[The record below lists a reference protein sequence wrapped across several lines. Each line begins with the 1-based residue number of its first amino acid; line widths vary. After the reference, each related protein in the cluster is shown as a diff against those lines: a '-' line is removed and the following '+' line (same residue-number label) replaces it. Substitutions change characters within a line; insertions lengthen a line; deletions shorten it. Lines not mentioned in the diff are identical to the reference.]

1 MCYYI
6 CALQRPDWTVTS
18 FLMNAFNLR
27 SDSPRNDR
35 RRETRSKTIWSG
47 KLTYGGFSK
56 TVIDCLVVEV
66 SNGGARIETGVMI
79 NVPETV
85 FLNLNDNMVRQMR
98 RCWAIGNQ
106 VGLEAISITA

>member
-6 CALQRPDWTVTS
+6 CDLQRLGWIVTS
-18 FLMNAFNLR
+18 IVMNAFSLR
-27 SDSPRNDR
+27 PDPPRNDR
-35 RRETRSKTIWSG
+35 RRETRSKTIRSG

-66 SNGGARIETGVMI
+66 SNRGARIETGVMI

-85 FLNLNDNMVRQMR
+85 FLNLNGNIVQQMR

-106 VGLEAISITA
+106 VGLEAMPITA